1 MLTPNDCLV
10 THRKLVQST
19 LEVRK
24 QRACVCFFRR
34 LLDRRTSAAVKR
46 IFASHILSLS
56 ALLSL
61 SRIKGCGQNRS
72 ATHGSSMGFLS
83 AFGALFCLL
92 CLCWSCARAVLVNPS
107 FEQDQ
112 TTTSSVASCAPG
124 WTCNP
129 GCDGVVIRSG
139 NQAWGMP
146 GIAAG
151 LTAPDANYFF
161 ALRDVNCPINVKQ
174 TISIPAHVTQ
184 VAVSFWTAYRP
195 GYGDVDLEV
204 YFDSTSL
211 ERFALTGAFVNK
223 QVIIPVIDS
232 DTPTVGDLAFH
243 IHAVACWGQDI
254 GTPDCSGFL
263 DDFSTQLT
271 CSAGRAFDSDTNT
284 CVCGAGYITN
294 GAGGCNKCGLG
305 EYSAAGATECTPC
318 EAGKYN
324 PGSGRSAC
332 IFCGAGKASDAI
344 GADTSMVCVPCKQE
358 LTPPLVRQLALDALP
373 DFILLT
379 FHRNVRSALLVN
391 IQNLIRAHV

>member
-146 GIAAG
+146 GSAAG
-151 LTAPDANYFF
+151 LTAPE
-161 ALRDVNCPINVKQ
+161 P
-174 TISIPAHVTQ
+174 TISSRCAMLI
-184 VAVSFWTAYRP
+184 
-195 GYGDVDLEV
+195 
-204 YFDSTSL
+204 
-211 ERFALTGAFVNK
+211 AL
-223 QVIIPVIDS
+223 
-232 DTPTVGDLAFH
+232 
-243 IHAVACWGQDI
+243 
-254 GTPDCSGFL
+254 
-263 DDFSTQLT
+263 
-271 CSAGRAFDSDTNT
+271 
-284 CVCGAGYITN
+284 
-294 GAGGCNKCGLG
+294 
-305 EYSAAGATECTPC
+305 
-318 EAGKYN
+318 
-324 PGSGRSAC
+324 
-332 IFCGAGKASDAI
+332 
-344 GADTSMVCVPCKQE
+344 SM
-358 LTPPLVRQLALDALP
+358 
-373 DFILLT
+373 
-379 FHRNVRSALLVN
+379 
-391 IQNLIRAHV
+391 